1 MPSHRGALSASR
13 RIISIRRARRFWGIN
28 MLRHL
33 RKKNLAQSIIEYAVL
48 IAVLAAAFTAMFVY
62 FKRAINARLEDLRQ
76 EYNPQAQ

>member
-1 MPSHRGALSASR
+1 
-13 RIISIRRARRFWGIN
+13 